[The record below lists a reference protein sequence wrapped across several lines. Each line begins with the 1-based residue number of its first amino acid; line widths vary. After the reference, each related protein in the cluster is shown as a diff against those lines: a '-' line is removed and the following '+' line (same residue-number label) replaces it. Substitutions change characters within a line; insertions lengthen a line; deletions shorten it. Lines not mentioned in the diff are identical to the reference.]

1 MTISDMAA
9 KSITSNDRR
18 KFKSPTSD
26 NMDTWKGR
34 GGKGQRRERKKKKI
48 RRERQK
54 TEDPGA
60 QKGKRVAK
68 HCVDPM
74 FCGPGGSKSR
84 LAKAA
89 VAESSCQL
97 NDQK

>member
-1 MTISDMAA
+1 MERQRWEGSE
-9 KSITSNDRR
+9 KR
-18 KFKSPTSD
+18 KEEEK
-26 NMDTWKGR
+26 N
-34 GGKGQRRERKKKKI
+34 Q

>member
-34 GGKGQRRERKKKKI
+34 GRKGQRRERKKKKI